1 MDIDSII
8 KEVIAEICGKQNF
21 GTAAQQDLEY
31 SPASLAKYIDH
42 TILKADASL
51 ADVTRIC
58 DEAKKFNFA
67 SVCVNSGYIK
77 FVAEYLQGSGVAP
90 CCVVGFPLG
99 AMIPEAKADEASRA
113 VAAGAKEVDMV
124 VNIGAIKS
132 DDWKLVLK
140 DIEGVVSAVKGR
152 AIVKVIIEA
161 CLLTDE
167 EKVKACTVS
176 KLGGAHFVKTSTGFS
191 TGGATIDDVKLMC
204 TTVGPDIGVKASGG
218 VRVYEDAVGMIKA
231 GASRLG
237 TSNGTQ
243 IVTGSQNT
251 GAASSV
257 CANCGACN
265 AVCPTGR
272 TTILKDKY

>member
-8 KEVIAEICGKQNF
+8 KQVTAELCGKLDIPAT
-21 GTAAQQDLEY
+21 GSQDLEY

-51 ADVTRIC
+51 SDVTKVC

-77 FVAEYLQGSGVAP
+77 FVADYLQGSGATP

-99 AMIPEAKADEASRA
+99 AMIPEAKADETARS
-113 VAAGAKEVDMV
+113 VADGAKEIDMV
-124 VNIGAIKS
+124 VNVGAIKS

-140 DIEGVVSAVKGR
+140 DIEGVVNAAKGR

-167 EKVKACTVS
+167 EKVKACAVS
-176 KLGGAHFVKTSTGFS
+176 KLAGAHFVKTSTGFS
-191 TGGATIDDVKLMC
+191 TGGATVEDVKLMRE
-204 TTVGPDIGVKASGG
+204 TVGPDIGVKASGG
-218 VRVYEDAVGMIKA
+218 VRTYEDAVAMIKA
-231 GASRLG
+231 GATRLG
-237 TSNGTQ
+237 TSNGSS
-243 IVTGSQNT
+243 IVAGPSTDGNGVSNC
-251 GAASSV
+251 V
-257 CANCGACN
+257 NCGACRN
-265 AVCPTGR
+265 VCPTGR
-272 TTILKDKY
+272 TAIIKQY